1 MIETA
6 NLILR
11 WHTLEDAAAMMDLNS
26 DPEVTRFTGDVAIHT
41 LEDARKIITERLIPQ
56 RDLYKMGRFAV
67 TLKDGTFIGW
77 CGLRY
82 FAHTKEVDLGY
93 RFKKKYW
100 GKGFATET
108 SIACLKYGFEELKL
122 KMIYATAMPDNVGSI
137 KVMQKLGMTFKGVVK
152 DDDDPQPLIRYEI
165 TAEEFRSCKE

>member
-1 MIETA
+1 MIETTH
-6 NLILR
+6 LILR
-11 WHTLEDAAAMMDLNS
+11 WHTLEDAKAMMDLNS
-26 DPEVTRFTGDVAIHT
+26 DPEVIRYTGDGPLNTI
-41 LEDARKIITERLIPQ
+41 EDAQKVITERLFPQ
-56 RDLYKMGRFAV
+56 KELYQMGRFAV

-82 FAHTKEVDLGY
+82 FPHTQEVDLGY
-93 RFKKKYW
+93 RFKKMYW

-108 SIACLKYGFEELKL
+108 SIACLKYGFETLKL
-122 KMIYATAMPDNVGSI
+122 KKIYATAMPDNIGSI

-165 TAEEFRSCKE
+165 TAEEFQACKK